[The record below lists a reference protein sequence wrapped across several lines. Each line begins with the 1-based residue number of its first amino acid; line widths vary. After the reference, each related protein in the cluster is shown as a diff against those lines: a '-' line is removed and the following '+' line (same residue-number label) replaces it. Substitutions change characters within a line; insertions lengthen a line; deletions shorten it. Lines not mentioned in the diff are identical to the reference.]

1 MIQNDK
7 SRAAVSAWLAELEAM
22 LTPLMPQATPYP
34 DIVLEP
40 DFRRMAIPSPASC
53 KLDVALSA
61 IGDYSTRQEMTERAK
76 RLERDLTNLDI
87 QRREFAKECADMKLA
102 NERRLAGTLSD
113 APEALKLLRRNLQG
127 DIDRWRKILD
137 GDEVQGLAGFT
148 ERDREALKAAAA
160 NSEIAAARKRSEW
173 EAKSKGG
180 KKGAKLAKAT
190 GGGDEDK
197 TRKAILDEA
206 KRKLQERDERD
217 ERGGTR
223 SGNAIFSEVAARHM
237 GADGKPIMSAGAI
250 KKALQRAKSEKRGKY
265 ARTGKPRGR
274 YKAGTR

>member
-1 MIQNDK
+1 M
-7 SRAAVSAWLAELEAM
+7 LA
-22 LTPLMPQATPYP
+22 PLMPQATPYP

-53 KLDVALSA
+53 KLDAALSA
-61 IGDYSTRQEMTERAK
+61 IGDYSTRQEMTKQAR
-76 RLERDLTNLDI
+76 RLERDLMNLDI

-148 ERDREALKAAAA
+148 ERDREALIATAA
-160 NSEIAAARKRSEW
+160 NSEIAAARKLSEW

-180 KKGAKLAKAT
+180 KKGAKLAKAA

-206 KRKLQERDERD
+206 KRKLQERDER
-217 ERGGTR
+217 GGTR
-223 SGNAIFSEVAARHM
+223 SNSAIFSDVAARHT

-250 KKALQRAKSEKRGKY
+250 KKALQRAKGEKRGKY
-265 ARTGKPRGR
+265 ARTGTPRGR
-274 YKAGTR
+274 YKAGTQ